1 MTATVGPVKA
11 RTRCPERNPSPC
23 RETIPLRAHW
33 RVWVVV
39 DRRDRIEPGHDPWPE
54 ADARLDAARRWPA
67 LRSALG
73 ELCREDRELL
83 LRTRAEMNSLSSS
96 IGRVRRGEALEVGYT
111 DDERRLASG

>member
-1 MTATVGPVKA
+1 
-11 RTRCPERNPSPC
+11 
-23 RETIPLRAHW
+23 
-33 RVWVVV
+33 VWVVV
-39 DRRDRIEPGHDPWPE
+39 DRRDRIEPGHDRGRG
-54 ADARLDAARRWPA
+54 DARLDAARRWPA

-111 DDERRLASG
+111 DDERRLAPADPRSLNRVE